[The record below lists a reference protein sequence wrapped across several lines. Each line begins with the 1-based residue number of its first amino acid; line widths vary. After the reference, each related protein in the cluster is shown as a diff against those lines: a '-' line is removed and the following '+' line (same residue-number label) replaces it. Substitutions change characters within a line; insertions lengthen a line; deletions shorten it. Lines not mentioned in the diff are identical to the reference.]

1 MCHRP
6 SILRSTRVPTLS
18 RSSWLSASCI
28 TSPWIQNRVC
38 RIATSGVTNVTLT
51 SGERRAL
58 ARYGPFGPCRRC
70 IRSRKPWRLVVQAPL
85 TVMNCASSASDAA
98 RASGSCRFQA
108 MLNWFSISRIAS
120 SSAWLIVVSLP
131 AGCSPSAGMVRR
143 RRDSPRPCTDFR
155 VPGDRLLRRLD
166 VAGADHLRPFL
177 FFGAKLLRERLGRA
191 ADRVEPQRC
200 QPLLQVRR
208 ADDPDDL
215 PIELVNDFLRRT
227 SWNKRSD
234 PAIPFEA
241 RVARGH
247 NSGDLRQGTRRLP
260 AHDGEQAQ
268 LAIARELPGGGETDE
283 SDRRMAGDDR
293 GGRRPAPGK
302 GDVHEVETKR
312 HAQLL
317 AQQVRRR
324 AKSRRGVAV
333 FAR

>member
-28 TSPWIQNRVC
+28 TSPLIQNRVC

-98 RASGSCRFQA
+98 MASGSCRFQA
-108 MLNWFSISRIAS
+108 RLNWFSISRIAS
-120 SSAWLIVVSLP
+120 SSAWLIVVSFLP
-131 AGCSPSAGMVRR
+131 DVPLRPGWSAAQRVT
-143 RRDSPRPCTDFR
+143 RPCNDFS

-215 PIELVNDFLRRT
+215 PIELVNDFLR
-227 SWNKRSD
+227 
-234 PAIPFEA
+234 
-241 RVARGH
+241 
-247 NSGDLRQGTRRLP
+247 
-260 AHDGEQAQ
+260 
-268 LAIARELPGGGETDE
+268 
-283 SDRRMAGDDR
+283 
-293 GGRRPAPGK
+293 
-302 GDVHEVETKR
+302 
-312 HAQLL
+312 
-317 AQQVRRR
+317 
-324 AKSRRGVAV
+324 
-333 FAR
+333 